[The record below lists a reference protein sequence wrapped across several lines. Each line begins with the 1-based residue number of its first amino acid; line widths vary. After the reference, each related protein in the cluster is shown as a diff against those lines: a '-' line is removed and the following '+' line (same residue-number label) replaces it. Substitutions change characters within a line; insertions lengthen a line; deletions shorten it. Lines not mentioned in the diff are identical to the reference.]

1 MTKFT
6 AKTQR
11 AIKAYGAK
19 TCRDAFRMHD
29 TDGEGGSTV
38 GFYLGLK
45 TRQADAAID
54 AGREI
59 AEAGKL
65 TVRACFADSAPV
77 TFTVSAD
84 EWHAELPP
92 VFDCYSSTVREYQ
105 HRACVKKAAKL
116 GLPMVA
122 FQVVA

>member
-1 MTKFT
+1 
-6 AKTQR
+6 
-11 AIKAYGAK
+11 
-19 TCRDAFRMHD
+19 
-29 TDGEGGSTV
+29 
-38 GFYLGLK
+38 
-45 TRQADAAID
+45 
-54 AGREI
+54 
-59 AEAGKL
+59 
-65 TVRACFADSAPV
+65 VRACFADSAPV